1 MDDSRII
8 RMFFD
13 RAEGAIHALDRKL
26 GKLLYRIA
34 LNILEDPAEAEECV
48 SDTYLVLWNTIP
60 PQKPDLLTPYVC
72 RIVRNTALKRLR
84 ENTAIRR
91 NSRFDLSLEEL
102 ADCIPDRTAEDVIQ
116 SRELGRCLNR
126 FLSTLSEE
134 NRLLFLR
141 RYWFGDS
148 LQDISGLTGLR
159 ENTIAVRL
167 SRIRTA
173 LKNYLIQEGFYETQR
188 D

>member
-13 RAEGAIHALDRKL
+13 RAEGAIDALERKL
-26 GKLLYRIA
+26 GKLLYQLA
-34 LNILEDPAEAEECV
+34 VNILEDPREAEECV
-48 SDTYLVLWNTIP
+48 SDTSLAVWNAIP
-60 PQKPDLLTPYVC
+60 PEKPNLLTPYVC
-72 RIVRNTALKRLR
+72 RIARNIALKRLR
-84 ENTAIRR
+84 ENTALRR

-102 ADCIPDRTAEDVIQ
+102 TDCIPDRTAEEALQ

-148 LQDISGLTGLR
+148 LQDIAGLTGLR

-167 SRIRTA
+167 SRIRAA
-173 LKNYLIQEGFYETQR
+173 LKDYLIQEGSYETQ
-188 D
+188 

>member
-13 RAEGAIHALDRKL
+13 RAEGAIDALERKL
-26 GKLLYRIA
+26 GKLLYKIA
-34 LNILEDPAEAEECV
+34 VNILEDPREAEECV
-48 SDTYLVLWNTIP
+48 SDTYLAVWNAIP
-60 PQKPDLLTPYVC
+60 PEKPNLLTPYVC
-72 RIVRNTALKRLR
+72 RIARNIALKRLR
-84 ENTAIRR
+84 ENTALRR

-102 ADCIPDRTAEDVIQ
+102 ADCIPDRTAEEALQ

-148 LQDISGLTGLR
+148 SSAIAAAVGLSRNTVDVRLHRLREGLR
-159 ENTIAVRL
+159 AF
-167 SRIRTA
+167 
-173 LKNYLIQEGFYETQR
+173 LKKEELY
-188 D
+188 DA